1 MGFFFCFQ
9 DFNKKKVKM
18 KLKLLRLRARS
29 LGLDPSGTREEIEAR
44 IIENSRNSVPKIPQ
58 NNFQPHYSLSD
69 EISDNF
75 TTEEEPNLLPNM
87 MMNMEIREKNE
98 EKTRVSAFE
107 RIKNRNEKT
116 GISKRNKKKKY
127 LTMPT
132 IETLRE
138 MGVNLD
144 NHEEFNIEK
153 MENRA
158 EEFNDMPTLRK
169 RVKRF
174 DEEVAP
180 PFVNISIAKLKNLRL
195 KRFEKKTIWRIKT

>member
-1 MGFFFCFQ
+1 MGVQFKMDSDWDSANQVERWIVGFIVGLLLFYIQNRNPRYWIIVYGIFFF
-9 DFNKKKVKM
+9 DFKTFIKNKLKM

-58 NNFQPHYSLSD
+58 NNCQPHYSLSD

-75 TTEEEPNLLPNM
+75 MTEEEPNLLPNM
-87 MMNMEIREKNE
+87 MMNMEISEKNE
-98 EKTRVSAFE
+98 EKSRVSAFE

-116 GISKRNKKKKY
+116 GISKKNKKKKY

-138 MGVNLD
+138 MGVNLE
-144 NHEEFNIEK
+144 NHEE
-153 MENRA
+153 
-158 EEFNDMPTLRK
+158 
-169 RVKRF
+169 
-174 DEEVAP
+174 
-180 PFVNISIAKLKNLRL
+180 
-195 KRFEKKTIWRIKT
+195 

>member
-1 MGFFFCFQ
+1 MGSLRWILTQTGTLLTKLNRGSLVLFKTFIK
-9 DFNKKKVKM
+9 NKLKM

-44 IIENSRNSVPKIPQ
+44 IIENSRNSVPKIPP
-58 NNFQPHYSLSD
+58 NNCQPHYSLSD

-75 TTEEEPNLLPNM
+75 MTEEEPNLLPNM
-87 MMNMEIREKNE
+87 MMNMEISEKNE
-98 EKTRVSAFE
+98 EKSRVSAFE

-138 MGVNLD
+138 MGVNLE
-144 NHEEFNIEK
+144 NNEEFNIEK

-180 PFVNISIAKLKNLRL
+180 PFVNIA
-195 KRFEKKTIWRIKT
+195 

>member
-1 MGFFFCFQ
+1 MG
-9 DFNKKKVKM
+9 
-18 KLKLLRLRARS
+18 
-29 LGLDPSGTREEIEAR
+29 
-44 IIENSRNSVPKIPQ
+44 
-58 NNFQPHYSLSD
+58 NFM
-69 EISDNF
+69 
-75 TTEEEPNLLPNM
+75 TEEEPNLLPNM
-87 MMNMEIREKNE
+87 MMNMEISEKNV
-98 EKTRVSAFE
+98 EKSRVSAFE

-138 MGVNLD
+138 MGVNLE
-144 NHEEFNIEK
+144 NNEEFNIEK

-195 KRFEKKTIWRIKT
+195 KRFEKEEEDMEN